1 MDLQNDLNEAQRAA
15 VKYIDGP
22 SLVIAGAGS
31 GKTRVLTYKIAY
43 LLDQGKNLYSLLVLT
58 FTNKAAREMVE
69 RIRKMFGETFYI
81 RQKYIGT
88 FHSVFA
94 RILRVE
100 SDKIGF
106 SSDFTIYDEADSR
119 SLLKSII
126 KEMGLSEKTY
136 KPAVVHAR
144 ISMAKNQLIGI
155 DSYESDS
162 DILSQNK
169 RAGMPEIAKIYREY
183 VQRCKLANAM
193 DFDDLL
199 VYTYRLFVERN
210 DVLKKYGKI
219 FKYIMVDEYQDTNY
233 VQKKILTLLYNVME
247 EKAICAVGDDSQ
259 SIYSFRGANIDNI
272 LSFTRDFPAENGNY
286 ARLFKLEQNYRSTQT
301 IVEAANSLIKHNRN
315 QIPKDVFSEN
325 AKGEKIQYK
334 PAYSDKE
341 EAAIV
346 AKDVKRI
353 RREDGCQYS
362 DFAILYRTNAQSRS
376 FEEEFRKQGIPYRIY
391 GGLSFYQRKEI
402 KDIIAYFRLVAN
414 PDDEEAI
421 KRIINYPARG
431 IGATTVLKIADC
443 AHQNQV
449 SFWEVIGAPERYG
462 LAVTKGTINKL
473 ETFRLLISSFI
484 DRAQTTDVYELG
496 DAIIKESGISQD
508 IMSGKDADDL
518 ARQENLEE
526 FLSGMSAF
534 VEERREEGRFDELF
548 LQDYLQDVALLTDAD
563 SDGDKDEPR
572 VSLMTVHAAKG
583 LEFPT
588 VFVVGLEENIF
599 PSPLSAASLRELEEE
614 RRLLYVAITRAE
626 KHCILTNAKNRWR
639 YGKMEFDNPSRF
651 IDEIDCKL
659 IDCQD
664 EAGGSLF
671 GSMSESRLG
680 SRSGSMFGSR
690 ADSMSDQ
697 PEWARAQR
705 PRRPW
710 EDAEQPRYSSRYQN
724 SKPVASQFVA
734 DPKPSLFDDEPET
747 SRTSGRSSVSGRS
760 SLSEGN
766 FKSVRALN
774 AAKRYMETHS
784 SHPASR
790 GTGSSA
796 ASVSSSAASSAGSS
810 SCGLQEG
817 MKIEHQR
824 FGRGTVLKI
833 EGTGENTKATVEF
846 VHSGTKQLLL
856 KYAKFTVVD

>member
-1 MDLQNDLNEAQRAA
+1 MDLLNDLNEAQRAA
-15 VKYIDGP
+15 VEYIDGP

-43 LLDQGKNLYSLLVLT
+43 LLSQGMKPWSIMALT
-58 FTNKAAREMVE
+58 FTNKAAREMKE
-69 RIRKMFGETFYI
+69 RIGKLVGNDLAQHLYM
-81 RQKYIGT
+81 GT
-88 FHSVFA
+88 FHSIFS
-94 RILRVE
+94 RILRAE
-100 SDKIGF
+100 AEHIGF
-106 SSDFTIYDEADSR
+106 NNNFTIYDESDSR
-119 SLLKSII
+119 SLIKAIV
-126 KEMGLSEKTY
+126 KEMGLDDKKY
-136 KPAVVHAR
+136 KPAAVHAK
-144 ISMAKNQLIGI
+144 ISMAKNNLM
-155 DSYESDS
+155 SAAAYESDAA
-162 DILSQNK
+162 IFEQNK
-169 RAGMPEIAKIYREY
+169 RAQMPEVGKIFVAY
-183 VQRCKLANAM
+183 VQRCKQANAM

-199 VYTYRLFVERN
+199 TLTYQLFREHEDIRHKYAARF
-210 DVLKKYGKI
+210 DYVL
-219 FKYIMVDEYQDTNY
+219 VDEYQDTNH
-233 VQKKILTLLYNVME
+233 VQMSIVMQLCQ
-247 EKAICAVGDDSQ
+247 EKQRVCAVGDDSQ

-272 LSFTRDFPAENGNY
+272 LNY
-286 ARLFKLEQNYRSTQT
+286 QRQFQGTRLFKLEQNYRSTQT

-449 SFWEVIGAPERYG
+449 SFWEVIGAPEQYE
-462 LAVTKGTINKL
+462 LAVNKGTMNKL

-651 IDEIDCKL
+651 IDEIDGKL

-671 GSMSESRLG
+671 G
-680 SRSGSMFGSR
+680 
-690 ADSMSDQ
+690 SMSDQ

-747 SRTSGRSSVSGRS
+747 SRTSGRSS
-760 SLSEGN
+760 LSEGN

-774 AAKRYMETHS
+774 AAKRYMEAHS

-796 ASVSSSAASSAGSS
+796 ASVSSSTASSAGSS

>member
-1 MDLQNDLNEAQRAA
+1 MDLLNDLNEAQRAA
-15 VKYIDGP
+15 VEYIDGP

-43 LLDQGKNLYSLLVLT
+43 LLSQGMKPWSIMALT
-58 FTNKAAREMVE
+58 FTNKAAREMKE
-69 RIRKMFGETFYI
+69 RIGKLVGNDLAQHLYM
-81 RQKYIGT
+81 GT
-88 FHSVFA
+88 FHSIFS
-94 RILRVE
+94 RILRAE
-100 SDKIGF
+100 AEHIGF
-106 SSDFTIYDEADSR
+106 NNNFTIYDESDSR
-119 SLLKSII
+119 SLIKAIV
-126 KEMGLSEKTY
+126 KEMGLDDKKY
-136 KPAVVHAR
+136 KPAAVHAK
-144 ISMAKNQLIGI
+144 ISMAKNNLM
-155 DSYESDS
+155 SAAAYESDAA
-162 DILSQNK
+162 IFEQNK
-169 RAGMPEIAKIYREY
+169 RAQMPEVGKIFVAY
-183 VQRCKLANAM
+183 VQRCKQANAM

-199 VYTYRLFVERN
+199 TLTYQLFREHEDIRHKYAARF
-210 DVLKKYGKI
+210 DYVL
-219 FKYIMVDEYQDTNY
+219 VDEYQDTNH
-233 VQKKILTLLYNVME
+233 VQMSIVMQLCQ
-247 EKAICAVGDDSQ
+247 EKQRVCAVGDDSQ

-272 LSFTRDFPAENGNY
+272 LNY
-286 ARLFKLEQNYRSTQT
+286 QRQFQGTRLFKLEQNYRSTQT

-325 AKGEKIQYK
+325 AKGEKILYK

-341 EAAIV
+341 EAVIV

-449 SFWEVIGAPERYG
+449 SFWEVIGAPEQYG
-462 LAVTKGTINKL
+462 LAVNKGTMNKL

-651 IDEIDCKL
+651 IDEIDIKL
-659 IDCQD
+659 IDSQD

-671 GSMSESRLG
+671 GS
-680 SRSGSMFGSR
+680 R
-690 ADSMSDQ
+690 ADSSSDQ

-710 EDAEQPRYSSRYQN
+710 EDAGQPRYSSRYQN

-734 DPKPSLFDDEPET
+734 DPKPSL
-747 SRTSGRSSVSGRS
+747 
-760 SLSEGN
+760 SEGN

-774 AAKRYMETHS
+774 AAKCYMETHS

-790 GTGSSA
+790 STGSSA

-856 KYAKFTVVD
+856 KFAKFTVVD

>member
-1 MDLQNDLNEAQRAA
+1 MDLLKNLNEAQRAA
-15 VKYIDGP
+15 VEYIDGP

-43 LLDQGKNLYSLLVLT
+43 LLSQGMKPWSIMALT
-58 FTNKAAREMVE
+58 FTNKAAREMKE
-69 RIRKMFGETFYI
+69 RIGKLVGNDLAQHLYM
-81 RQKYIGT
+81 GT
-88 FHSVFA
+88 FHSIFS
-94 RILRVE
+94 RILRAE
-100 SDKIGF
+100 AEHIGF
-106 SSDFTIYDEADSR
+106 NNNFTIYDESDSR
-119 SLLKSII
+119 SLIKAIV
-126 KEMGLSEKTY
+126 KEMGLDDKKY
-136 KPAVVHAR
+136 KPAAVHAK
-144 ISMAKNQLIGI
+144 ISMAKNNLM
-155 DSYESDS
+155 SAAAYESDAA
-162 DILSQNK
+162 IFEQNK
-169 RAGMPEIAKIYREY
+169 RAQMPEVGKIFVAY
-183 VQRCKLANAM
+183 VQRCKQANAM

-199 VYTYRLFVERN
+199 TLTYQLFREHEDIRHKYAARF
-210 DVLKKYGKI
+210 DYVL
-219 FKYIMVDEYQDTNY
+219 VDEYQDTNH
-233 VQKKILTLLYNVME
+233 VQMSIVMQLCQ
-247 EKAICAVGDDSQ
+247 EKQRVCAVGDDSQ

-272 LSFTRDFPAENGNY
+272 LNY
-286 ARLFKLEQNYRSTQT
+286 QRQFQGTRLFKLEQNYRSTQT

-325 AKGEKIQYK
+325 AKGEKILYK

-462 LAVTKGTINKL
+462 LAVTKGTMNKL

-484 DRAQTTDVYELG
+484 ERAQTTDVYELG

-651 IDEIDCKL
+651 IDEIDGKL
-659 IDCQD
+659 IDSLD

-680 SRSGSMFGSR
+680 SRSGSRFGSR